1 LKIRWFPGWKWG
13 APKKID
19 FLTEKPL
26 VPWGSRPKKIDF
38 LIEKTAGFLGGNGVR
53 PKKIEFFFQK
63 RARLLFFIGG
73 DRPKK
78 KLK

>member
-1 LKIRWFPGWKWG
+1 LKSRWFPGWKWG

-38 LIEKTAGFLGGNGVR
+38 LIEKPLVSWVEMGSAQRKLNFFPKTRAPVVFLLGG
-53 PKKIEFFFQK
+53 P
-63 RARLLFFIGG
+63 A
-73 DRPKK
+73 
-78 KLK
+78 

>member
-1 LKIRWFPGWKWG
+1 LKNCWFPGWKWG

-26 VPWGSRPKKIDF
+26 VPWGYRPKKIDF
-38 LIEKTAGFLGGNGVR
+38 LIEKPLVSWVERGPV

-63 RARLLFFIGG
+63 RARLLFFMGWA
-73 DRPKK
+73 RPKK
-78 KLK
+78 N